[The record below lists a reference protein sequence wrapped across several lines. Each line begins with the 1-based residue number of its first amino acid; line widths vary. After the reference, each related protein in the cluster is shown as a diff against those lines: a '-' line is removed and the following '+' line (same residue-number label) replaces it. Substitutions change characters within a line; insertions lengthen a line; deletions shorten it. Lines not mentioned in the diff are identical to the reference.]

1 MASSSRGRR
10 RRLPALLAWLDER
23 LGLGEWAAAG
33 ARVRIPDHRAT
44 LGYHLGGLALFFFAI
59 QCVTGALLLAY
70 YSPGAEAY
78 ESVRRIT
85 FDIEFGWLIRSVHG
99 WAAGLM
105 IVCLVAHTASAGFM
119 KAYRR
124 PRELTWWTGLG
135 MLGLVVALAFTG
147 NLLPQDQAGR
157 MAAKLALHAPSHNP
171 ILGPLVEGLIV
182 AGDEVGPATARRFFV
197 SHVVVLPTA
206 LVALLVLHLVLV
218 LRHGLSKPPEILED
232 HGSPPR
238 TIPLWPRFLARDAA
252 LWLVALNVV
261 GLLAALLPR
270 ELGPPADPLAPAP
283 PGIHLDWYLM
293 APMHWLRVTARIPGP
308 RGAALGVGGLVLV
321 ATLLLAAP
329 WFDHA
334 AAPEWRRRAGPALGV
349 GILAAGVVLTAWG
362 YLELWWVSIP

>member
-1 MASSSRGRR
+1 MASSSRGARR
-10 RRLPALLAWLDER
+10 GRGGLFTWFDER
-23 LGLGEWAAAG
+23 LGLSDWAAAG
-33 ARVRIPDHRAT
+33 SRVRIPDHRGT

-70 YSPGAEAY
+70 YDPGAGAY

-85 FDIEFGWLIRSVHG
+85 FDIEFGWLVRSVHG
-99 WAAGLM
+99 WSAGLM
-105 IVCLVAHTASAGFM
+105 ILCLVTHTASAGFM
-119 KAYRR
+119 RAYRR
-124 PRELTWWTGLG
+124 PRELTWFTGLA
-135 MLGLVVALAFTG
+135 MLALVVGLAFTG

-171 ILGPLVEGLIV
+171 LLGPLVEGLIV

-206 LVALLVLHLVLV
+206 LVILLVIHLVLV
-218 LRHGLSKPPEILED
+218 LRHGLSEPPEILED
-232 HGSPPR
+232 PDAPPR
-238 TIPLWPRFLARDAA
+238 SIPLWPRFLAKDAA

-261 GLLAALLPR
+261 GLLAALWPR

-308 RGAALGVGGLVLV
+308 RGAALGVGGLALV
-321 ATLLLAAP
+321 GILLVAAP
-329 WFDHA
+329 WLDSEG
-334 AAPEWRRRAGPALGV
+334 APEWRRKAVPRLGAAALALG
-349 GILAAGVVLTAWG
+349 LLLTAWG
-362 YLELWWVSIP
+362 YLELWWVSLP

>member
-1 MASSSRGRR
+1 MASSSRGARPSR
-10 RRLPALLAWLDER
+10 GGLFAWLDER
-23 LGLGEWAAAG
+23 LGLTDWAAAG
-33 ARVRIPDHRAT
+33 SRVRIPDHRAT

-70 YSPGAEAY
+70 YSPGAGAY

-85 FDIEFGWLIRSVHG
+85 FDIEFGWLVRSVHG

-105 IVCLVAHTASAGFM
+105 LLCLVAHTVSAGLM
-119 KAYRR
+119 RAYRR
-124 PRELTWWTGLG
+124 PRELTWYTGLA
-135 MLGLVVALAFTG
+135 MLGVVVALAFTG

-171 ILGPLVEGLIV
+171 VLGPLVEGLLV

-197 SHVVVLPTA
+197 SHVVVLPTM
-206 LVALLVLHLVLV
+206 LVALLVLHLMLV
-218 LRHGLSKPPEILED
+218 LRHGLSKPPEVLEAPD
-232 HGSPPR
+232 APPR

-293 APMHWLRVTARIPGP
+293 APMHWLRVTARIPGN
-308 RGAALGVGGLVLV
+308 RGAALGVGGLALV
-321 ATLLLAAP
+321 VALLLAAP
-329 WFDHA
+329 WLDREG
-334 AAPEWRRRAGPALGV
+334 APEWRRKAVPILGLLV
-349 GILAAGVVLTAWG
+349 LVAAGVLTIWG
-362 YLELWWVSIP
+362 YLELWWVSLP